1 MNPVGNDYGKKHKRG
16 VEHVDVRFML
26 QQVTI
31 IPLRVFHPTEG
42 RSNEGQNTEDIQR
55 SQMLLRQRGGRERRG
70 PGGQAAVEEDRGEEE
85 EGEEDD
91 LDAQAGE
98 DDVLAQGDII
108 RTLGASHDA
117 AT

>member
-1 MNPVGNDYGKKHKRG
+1 MNPVGNGHGKKHKRG
-16 VEHVDVRFML
+16 IEHVDVRFVL
-26 QQVTI
+26 KQVSI
-31 IPLRVFHPTEG
+31 IPLRVFHHTEG
-42 RSNEGQNTEDIQR
+42 RSNEDQNTDGIQR
-55 SQMLLRQRGGRERRG
+55 NQMLLPRRRGRERRG
-70 PGGQAAVEEDRGEEE
+70 PHGQVAVEEDGGEEE

-98 DDVLAQGDII
+98 DDVLGQGDII